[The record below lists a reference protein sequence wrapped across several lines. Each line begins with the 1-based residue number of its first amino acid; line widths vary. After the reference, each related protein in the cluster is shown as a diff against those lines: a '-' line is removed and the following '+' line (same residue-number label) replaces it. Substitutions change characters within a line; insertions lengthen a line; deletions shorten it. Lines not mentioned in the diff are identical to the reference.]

1 MALDVKAALARAP
14 RGSRSLG
21 ELYFEIGDNR
31 VHTMAISTPTSVLIP
46 LNAELDGGGFVRATI
61 EMDHAT
67 YERALGVAKRYGG
80 LPVLSNAIERAT
92 NQHCDFRPL
101 LPR

>member
-1 MALDVKAALARAP
+1 MALDVKAALALAP

-21 ELYFEIGDNR
+21 ELYFEIGENR
-31 VHTMAISTPTSVLIP
+31 VHTMAISTPTSVIIP
-46 LNAELDGGGFVRATI
+46 LDAKLDDGGFVRATV
-61 EMDHAT
+61 EMDHRT
-67 YERALGVAKRYGG
+67 YERAIGIAKKFGG